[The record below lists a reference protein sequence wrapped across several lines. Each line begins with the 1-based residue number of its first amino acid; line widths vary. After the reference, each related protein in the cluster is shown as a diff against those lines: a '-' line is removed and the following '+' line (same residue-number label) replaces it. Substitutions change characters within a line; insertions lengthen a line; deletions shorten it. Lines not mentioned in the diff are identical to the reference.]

1 MDIDRRRT
9 TTSALQYR
17 SIKPDGVED
26 DMSTRPIR
34 GRRGRGGAAWAMV
47 PMLSAILLT
56 TVAPPAAAES
66 YGCTTVG
73 NYRFKGASPND
84 LCIFVDGDGLNVES
98 ARVRVRAPAGGVNNI
113 VLRITF
119 FDTNRRQ
126 GEQHLSR
133 LYSGSRTWE
142 NFTIRPNRD
151 YPAGRVCGSFTEN
164 GVERPGACVSLHR

>member
-1 MDIDRRRT
+1 MGT
-9 TTSALQYR
+9 
-17 SIKPDGVED
+17 P
-26 DMSTRPIR
+26 
-34 GRRGRGGAAWAMV
+34 RGRGWRDRAAWALV
-47 PMLSAILLT
+47 PALSVLLLAT
-56 TVAPPAAAES
+56 FTPPAAASS

-73 NYRFKGASPND
+73 NFRFRGVAPND
-84 LCIFVDGDGLNVES
+84 LCIFVEGDGLNVES

-119 FDTNRRQ
+119 FDTNRQQ

-133 LYSGSRTWE
+133 FYSGTRTRE
-142 NFTIRPNRD
+142 NFTIKPNKD